1 MRNHRRFYKET
12 RRDELTQGPRRR
24 YWNNIKMGLQEI
36 RLRMHLAEDGSLCSI
51 TELSISTTGAGLSA
65 VNSVRVEQEASE
77 ENKGGS

>member
-1 MRNHRRFYKET
+1 
-12 RRDELTQGPRRR
+12 
-24 YWNNIKMGLQEI
+24 MGLQEI